1 MTQNS
6 EQRITKSMHAQRADR
21 NLASLKGTADL
32 SPLEKLTL
40 AARILAAEGHSSG
53 LAGQITARANSAGH
67 FLTLAV
73 GIGFDEA
80 SAADFIRIDDDLNVV
95 DGNGAPNP
103 ATRFHLWIYRHRP
116 QVQAII
122 HTHPPAVSALSM
134 LRTPLVVAHMDMT
147 MFQDDCAYLP
157 DWPGLPIG
165 DEEGRIIADQLQEKR
180 SILLANHGLITTGTS
195 IEEVTYLAV
204 YFERAA
210 ALQLAASAA
219 GKIRPV
225 DPAKARE
232 AGAFLLKPPIIN
244 ATFAYLARRAQRDL
258 AVPTGTEEE
267 KSHRRIRLKTDCWL
281 RLYNCS

>member
-1 MTQNS
+1 MTQETGKQGIAKNVY
-6 EQRITKSMHAQRADR
+6 AQRADR
-21 NLASLKGTADL
+21 ELASLKGTENL
-32 SPLEKLTL
+32 SPVEKLTL
-40 AARILAAEGHSSG
+40 AARILATEGHSCG
-53 LAGQITARANSAGH
+53 LAGQITARADGAGH
-67 FLTLAV
+67 FLTLAI

-80 SAADFIRIDDDLNVV
+80 SPADFIRIDDDLNVV
-95 DGNGAPNP
+95 QARGVPNL

-165 DEEGRIIADQLQEKR
+165 DEEGRIISEQLQEKR

-195 IEEVTYLAV
+195 IEEATYLAV

-244 ATFAYLARRAQRDL
+244 ATFAYLARRAQRNR
-258 AVPTGTEEE
+258 AVPTGTEGE
-267 KSHRRIRLKTDCWL
+267 KSH
-281 RLYNCS
+281 S